1 MGGVFVEAADEH
13 FVFVFG
19 FVDVDFGFVD
29 GGERFLGMD
38 LGSGNRSWL
47 HGYVGPALV
56 LDHQ

>member
-1 MGGVFVEAADEH
+1 MNILYLSSASSMSISALLM
-13 FVFVFG
+13 
-19 FVDVDFGFVD
+19 